1 MKQITILGSTGS
13 IGRQSLDVIDRNSD
27 RFGVFALVCGSNV
40 KLLEEQIEKFK
51 PALAVCKNEED
62 AKLLQDKFPNTEIL
76 WGEEGINKAVTG
88 DCDLVLNSLV
98 GMMGMVP
105 TYHGIM
111 AGKDIALA
119 NKETLVAGGEVIMR
133 AVKEK
138 GVNLTPIDSEHS
150 AIFQCLRGQRSEDVT
165 RLILTG
171 SGGPFRTSTME
182 ELKAA
187 TVEQALNHPN
197 WSMGNKITIDSATLM
212 NKGLEFIEAK
222 WLFDFE
228 PEKIEVVIHPQSI
241 VHSMIETK
249 DGAILAQMGVP
260 DMKLP
265 IAYALTCPERVES
278 GSERL
283 DLFGE
288 GANLTF
294 EKPDLDKFPCLRM
307 AMEAIKAGG
316 TYPAALNGAN
326 EELVAAFL
334 DSRIGFM
341 DIPGI
346 IEKVIE
352 EHKVQRDLSIDVIL
366 EADYLAREAAKK
378 LMGEL

>member
-1 MKQITILGSTGS
+1 MKSVTILGSTGS
-13 IGRQSLDVIDRNSD
+13 IGRQALSVISKNND
-27 RFGVFALVCGSNV
+27 RFSVSALVCGSNV
-40 KLLEEQIEKFK
+40 ELLSDQITEFR
-51 PALAVCKNEED
+51 PGLAVCSNKED
-62 AKLLQDKFPNTEIL
+62 ADMLAERFPDTEIK
-76 WGEEGINKAVTG
+76 WGDDGIIDAVTG
-88 DCDLVLNSLV
+88 DCDVVINSLV

-105 TYHGIM
+105 TYHAIN
-111 AGKDIALA
+111 AGKDVALA
-119 NKETLVAGGEVIMR
+119 NKETLVAGGEVIMK
-133 AVKEK
+133 AAKEK
-138 GVNLTPIDSEHS
+138 GITLTPIDSEHS
-150 AIFQCLRGQRSEDVT
+150 AIFQCLRGQRPEDVS

-171 SGGPFRTSTME
+171 SGGPFRTWPKD
-182 ELKAA
+182 ELENA
-187 TVEQALNHPN
+187 TCEQALNHPN
-197 WSMGNKITIDSATLM
+197 WSMGKKITIDSATLM
-212 NKGLEFIEAK
+212 NKGLEFIEAR
-222 WLFDFE
+222 WLFDFD
-228 PEKIEVVIHPQSI
+228 PENIDVVIHPQSI

-265 IAYALTCPERVES
+265 IAYALTCPERVEC

-283 DLFGE
+283 DLFGT
-288 GANLTF
+288 GAKLTF
-294 EKPDLDKFPCLRM
+294 ERPDLDKFPCLRM

-352 EHKVQRDLSIDVIL
+352 EHKVHRDLSIDVIL

-378 LMGEL
+378 MMGEL